1 MVKRLLVLANPLWL
15 VLLMGLSLSLAA
27 IAEDGENGGD
37 GRIQYIEMRPSFV
50 LNYGEPT
57 TIMRYA
63 KVDISLRVNSAEAA
77 DHVETHMPALR
88 NEIVLLLSQQQK
100 STMSDIS
107 GREGIRQTAI
117 EQLNAILKEETG
129 LEPIADLLFT
139 AFVVQ
144 G

>member
-1 MVKRLLVLANPLWL
+1 MFKRLLVL
-15 VLLMGLSLSLAA
+15 LMSFGLSLAA
-27 IAEDGENGGD
+27 IAEDENATNGK
-37 GRIQYIEMRPSFV
+37 IQYIEMRPSFV

-57 TIMRYA
+57 TKMRYA

-77 DHVETHMPALR
+77 DHVATHMPALR
-88 NEIVLLLSQQQK
+88 NEIVLLLSQQQE
-100 STMSDIS
+100 SSMRDIS
-107 GREGIRQTAI
+107 GREVIRQTAI